1 MQLSIDELL
10 GSNRGV
16 AKVDCNP
23 RVKKRLIIL
32 LRKISKC
39 KGGLKSIHRRV
50 YRIFPWHISL
60 FINIKVEVD
69 QLNAILGNNAE
80 IKR

>member
-1 MQLSIDELL
+1 MQISIDELL

-16 AKVDCNP
+16 AKADCNP
-23 RVKKRLIIL
+23 RVKKRLLIL
-32 LRKISKC
+32 LRKFSKRKC
-39 KGGLKSIHRRV
+39 GLKSIHRKV

-60 FINIKVEVD
+60 FIIKVEVD

>member
-1 MQLSIDELL
+1 MNITIDELL

-16 AKVDCNP
+16 AKADCNP
-23 RVKKRLIIL
+23 RVKKRLLIL
-32 LRKISKC
+32 LRKFSKRKC
-39 KGGLKSIHRRV
+39 GPKSIHRRV